1 MVSAASVA
9 IDTKNHAD
17 AFAAIDFFDGSGK
30 LAAGGIAVVD
40 FAAAGKQAHT
50 VRSSRR
56 RIGADNIVIEHPTDG
71 VALLLGPIEQMIAS
85 EQALSFAG
93 NGGEEERGAVCAFA
107 ACSGSADETGGFHA
121 DGNT

>member
-1 MVSAASVA
+1 MR
-9 IDTKNHAD
+9 
-17 AFAAIDFFDGSGK
+17 GSGR
-30 LAAGGIAVVD
+30 G
-40 FAAAGKQAHT
+40 
-50 VRSSRR
+50 
-56 RIGADNIVIEHPTDG
+56 IGAYDVVIEHPADG

-85 EQALSFAG
+85 EQALFFAG